1 MKNLLALII
10 LSAILMTS
18 CSSTSGTVKGTV
30 CYPSEYIPAMNVYL
44 KNKETSKI
52 YSLDIKENQKPFK
65 FSKIPAGNYI
75 AFAYTV
81 QEDSTNA
88 QEKSTITSGGY
99 THAVPCGLTV
109 ECKDHS
115 LLIFKVENGKT
126 TKNIEICDW
135 FGAVMAGKAP

>member
-52 YSLDIKENQKPFK
+52 YSLDVNENQKPFK
-65 FSKIPAGNYI
+65 FKKIPAGNYI

-81 QEDSTNA
+81 QEISTDANN
-88 QEKSTITSGGY
+88 KSAIANGGY

-115 LLIFKVENGKT
+115 LLVFKVQNGKT

-135 FGAVMAGKAP
+135 FGAIMQGN

>member
-1 MKNLLALII
+1 MKNLLVLLFLSSI
-10 LSAILMTS
+10 LLTS

-44 KNKETSKI
+44 KNKETNKI
-52 YSLDIKENQKPFK
+52 YSSDIKENQKPFK
-65 FSKIPAGNYI
+65 FKNIPAGNYI

-81 QEDSTNA
+81 QEISTDTNN
-88 QEKSTITSGGY
+88 KSAIANGGY

-115 LLIFKVENGKT
+115 LLVFKVENGKT

>member
-1 MKNLLALII
+1 MKNLLVLLFLSSI
-10 LSAILMTS
+10 LLTS

-65 FSKIPAGNYI
+65 FKKIPAGNYI

-81 QEDSTNA
+81 QEISTDANN
-88 QEKSTITSGGY
+88 KSAIANGGY

-115 LLIFKVENGKT
+115 LLVFKVVNGKT

-135 FGAVMAGKAP
+135 FGAVMADKAP